1 MPRRPSASAAVSDTG
16 VGMTQEHLG
25 RLFEAFSQAD
35 ASTTKRFGGTGL
47 GLAITKHF
55 CTMLGGDVAVES
67 SPGKG
72 STFTITLP
80 DQGHAAALGQAPVVA
95 PAADG
100 RATVLVVDDDPTTIS
115 LLGKMLEK
123 EGYRVISASN
133 GVEALSLAREHR
145 PQAITLDVLMP
156 QMDGWRALKELKADV
171 ELRGIPV
178 IMVTVLNE
186 RGMAIPLGAA
196 DFMTKPVDRQRLAA
210 ILRDYCADR
219 SSASILVIEDDL
231 PTLETLCRSLASMGY
246 TANAALNG
254 QGSLDWLA
262 NHPTPDLILLDLMM
276 PEMDGFEFL
285 RELRQRP
292 AFADVPVIVV
302 TAKELTAE
310 DIRILS
316 GQTERIIAKDQAY
329 LTELA
334 AAVRERLARQ
344 PNMKRASPD

>member
-1 MPRRPSASAAVSDTG
+1 VSDTG
-16 VGMTQEHLG
+16 IGMTKEQLD
-25 RLFEAFSQAD
+25 RLFQPFSQSE
-35 ASTTKRFGGTGL
+35 ASTAKRFGGTGL

-55 CTMLGGDVAVES
+55 CTLLGGDVTVES
-67 SPGKG
+67 TPGKG
-72 STFTITLP
+72 STFIIRLP
-80 DQGHAAALGQAPVVA
+80 DQTRVFRGPAEPPAP
-95 PAADG
+95 ADG
-100 RATVLVVDDDPTTIS
+100 RVTVLVVDDDPTVLS
-115 LLGKMLEK
+115 LLAKTLEK
-123 EGYRVISASN
+123 ESYRVISARN
-133 GVEALSLAREHR
+133 GIEALALAREHR

-156 QMDGWRALKELKADV
+156 QMDGWRTLKELKADV
-171 ELRGIPV
+171 ELRNIPV

-219 SSASILVIEDDL
+219 SSASILVVEDDL

-254 QGSLDWLA
+254 RSGLDWLA
-262 NHPTPDLILLDLMM
+262 NYPTPDLILLDLMM

-302 TAKELTAE
+302 TAKELTAA

-334 AAVRERLARQ
+334 AAVRECLARQ
-344 PNMKRASPD
+344 PDMKRASPD